1 MEEMAEAASRRA
13 RPYAA
18 LKGVGRAMEVL
29 EAVARQPMRASEV
42 AARLGLNWTTT
53 HRSLTYLHEHR
64 YLRRDED
71 SGIYRIGP
79 RLYYLG
85 QSYLHNHAL
94 LDAGST
100 ALRALA
106 HDTGHST
113 QLNERE
119 GLESTVLMA
128 VDPALEMI
136 PKTTPEHRFPLHC
149 GSKGQVLLAYSDPSI
164 FDELTSGPLVAL
176 TTRTITDPAVLAET
190 LEEIRHDGYRVTRED
205 VQIGTG
211 SVAGPVLDRNG
222 EIAGAV
228 CVITRVSDLTD
239 EVAQDLVAQVSAMA
253 REVSIRLGWRH
264 GDTPASFDRWCDARR
279 ASTQNATAEGR
290 P

>member
-1 MEEMAEAASRRA
+1 MADAAPRGA

-29 EAVARQPMRASEV
+29 EAVAQQPMRASEV
-42 AARLGLNWTTT
+42 AERLGLNWTTT
-53 HRSLTYLHEHR
+53 HRSLTYLQEHR

-85 QSYLHNHAL
+85 QSYLHNHAM

-106 HDTGHST
+106 HDTGHSA

-136 PKTTPEHRFPLHC
+136 PKTTAEHRFPLHC
-149 GSKGQVLLAYSDPSI
+149 GSKGQVLLAFSDPSI
-164 FDELTSGPLVAL
+164 FHELTARPLVAL
-176 TTRTITDPAVLAET
+176 TVRTITDPAVLAET
-190 LEEIRHDGYRVTRED
+190 LETIRREGYCITRED
-205 VQIGTG
+205 VQVGTG
-211 SVAGPVLDRNG
+211 SVAAPVLDGNG
-222 EIAGAV
+222 QIAGAV
-228 CVITRVSDLTD
+228 CVITRAADLTD

-253 REVSIRLGWRH
+253 REVSMRLGWRH
-264 GDTPASFDRWCDARR
+264 GDTPSSLEQWRGSDRIPG
-279 ASTQNATAEGR
+279 NATTEGAE
-290 P
+290 

>member
-1 MEEMAEAASRRA
+1 VAEAAA
-13 RPYAA
+13 KGTRPYAA

-29 EAVARQPMRASEV
+29 EAVAQQPMRASEV
-42 AARLGLNWTTT
+42 AERLGLNWTTT
-53 HRSLTYLHEHR
+53 HRSLTYLQEQR

-85 QSYLHNHAL
+85 QSYLHNHTL

-100 ALRALA
+100 ALRVLA
-106 HDTGHST
+106 HDTRHSA

-119 GLESTVLMA
+119 GLESTVLLA

-136 PKTTPEHRFPLHC
+136 PKTTAEHRFPLHC
-149 GSKGQVLLAYSDPSI
+149 GSKGQVLLAFSDPSV
-164 FDELTSGPLVAL
+164 FDELTSRPLLAL
-176 TTRTITDPAVLAET
+176 TSRTITDPAILGET
-190 LEEIRHDGYRVTRED
+190 LETIRRDGYRVTRED
-205 VQIGTG
+205 VQVGTG
-211 SVAGPVLDRNG
+211 SVAAPVLNRSR

-228 CVITRVSDLTD
+228 CVITRAPDLTD
-239 EVAQDLVAQVSAMA
+239 EVTQDLVGQVSAMA

-264 GDTPASFDRWCDARR
+264 GDTPASFERW
-279 ASTQNATAEGR
+279 EGR
-290 P
+290 T